1 VRSFDDY
8 VLVAFGAF
16 QVDQLIK
23 DEDAKIQQLKAIIKI
38 REQALLDRTKV
49 ELVWLEIQK
58 KQLIETGKIEEASLL
73 KKKQRGIIL
82 KHEQERNEIKKLK
95 QMQKEA
101 SEQRKNTLKHQ
112 RNLIKMQL
120 STDNMLSKIA
130 VKKPKERRSMGPLRV
145 VQSCSESIH
154 SETSISLKS
163 SGIEDVLSITSRSV
177 RVSESSDLSRRDKD
191 KVPVS
196 NVKRTLLMREAALQ
210 KRRKTAEELLRW
222 HRKLLDE
229 ERKIAELEAAAK
241 SVIKRAPA
249 ARDGPD
255 RFDGRQLNLLWRSMT
270 GSEERKF
277 VEDKVYV
284 MSQMGLER
292 LCKSAMQYSSKNK
305 RQHAKIGDPEHSAI
319 SEGERSTVRSASDDV
334 NYSSVFEQDSVQ
346 EIITSQQEKTKIS
359 SISELIDNFTR
370 IGDEISTLS
379 KKSELGIT
387 SLKEVEDEPDKS
399 SQSVVEITTPNQV
412 ESEETDQSEIK
423 TSVEE
428 EEEVVEDEP
437 SVVEIVSSPKE
448 DVEESTD
455 EKDGEEVTTSNICT
469 AIEDQEEPVWET
481 LEKQISFSVEDQ
493 EESSAKR
500 LDEAIVA
507 SIRDEEESVSSPA
520 EDREESS
527 VEDEE
532 KSVSEKLT
540 EKQIS
545 AETEDQEKVSASVE
559 VEEKSISSVL
569 VKDGEETDE
578 QLATDETGKDVSSAA
593 VEDEEET
600 SCGKSD
606 QQIST
611 IEESDGSSSG
621 KSSRDQVEDQKKAT
635 IQEVSAKSENLE
647 GLVTE
652 EISSVAPEDAAESS
666 EKSSAEQ
673 IAGGESTSR
682 SVEPIT
688 TDSKKQKTVESSS
701 SVDLAKESLSLDEA
715 LESASKI
722 EDSLSKLNEKLSSEK
737 KDEEVETS
745 RSESST
751 TEAEEKTPQKKSPNQ
766 IDVKK
771 RVSEILADAS
781 LNRGDKSPRL
791 QDLYVTTYDVGA
803 SNSPEFSEPFEE
815 GRPLPTSIFGSE
827 AEELRR
833 KQLAIEQEIKQLEL
847 QQKEQLPYVFMREI
861 PNKPP
866 PPYTPPS
873 SLTSLPQSILPTDV
887 KEITEIAS
895 YSSKVLYKA
904 HQNNNLD
911 KVKFS
916 ENGFKLFSKVE
927 VSKICA
933 EYVFNVCRDV
943 AREHYRQFETVAEP
957 SWLVLAKRPQLAKA
971 KPSDAASLERIL
983 NNKLKEVFGFKRVQ
997 VAESAII
1004 KWGQKKRDHVDEVL
1018 VMESQEE
1025 ESQWTNFDKD
1035 ELIVKNQITND
1046 IVKMLLDETAGV
1058 FAKIL
1063 AKKKSVVG

>member
-1 VRSFDDY
+1 
-8 VLVAFGAF
+8 
-16 QVDQLIK
+16 
-23 DEDAKIQQLKAIIKI
+23 
-38 REQALLDRTKV
+38 
-49 ELVWLEIQK
+49 
-58 KQLIETGKIEEASLL
+58 
-73 KKKQRGIIL
+73 
-82 KHEQERNEIKKLK
+82 
-95 QMQKEA
+95 
-101 SEQRKNTLKHQ
+101 
-112 RNLIKMQL
+112 
-120 STDNMLSKIA
+120 
-130 VKKPKERRSMGPLRV
+130 
-145 VQSCSESIH
+145 
-154 SETSISLKS
+154 
-163 SGIEDVLSITSRSV
+163 
-177 RVSESSDLSRRDKD
+177 
-191 KVPVS
+191 
-196 NVKRTLLMREAALQ
+196 MREAALQ

-387 SLKEVEDEPDKS
+387 SLKEVEEEPDKS
-399 SQSVVEITTPNQV
+399 SQSVVEVTTPNH
-412 ESEETDQSEIK
+412 EETDQSEIK

-500 LDEAIVA
+500 LDEEIVA
-507 SIRDEEESVSSPA
+507 SIRDEEESVSSPT

-527 VEDEE
+527 GKSSVQDEE

-545 AETEDQEKVSASVE
+545 VETEDQEKVSASVE

-745 RSESST
+745 RSESSS

-803 SNSPEFSEPFEE
+803 SNSPEFSGKLCVPE
-815 GRPLPTSIFGSE
+815 
-827 AEELRR
+827 RR
-833 KQLAIEQEIKQLEL
+833 
-847 QQKEQLPYVFMREI
+847 
-861 PNKPP
+861 
-866 PPYTPPS
+866 
-873 SLTSLPQSILPTDV
+873 
-887 KEITEIAS
+887 
-895 YSSKVLYKA
+895 
-904 HQNNNLD
+904 
-911 KVKFS
+911 
-916 ENGFKLFSKVE
+916 VE
-927 VSKICA
+927 
-933 EYVFNVCRDV
+933 
-943 AREHYRQFETVAEP
+943 
-957 SWLVLAKRPQLAKA
+957 W
-971 KPSDAASLERIL
+971 
-983 NNKLKEVFGFKRVQ
+983 
-997 VAESAII
+997 
-1004 KWGQKKRDHVDEVL
+1004 
-1018 VMESQEE
+1018 
-1025 ESQWTNFDKD
+1025 
-1035 ELIVKNQITND
+1035 
-1046 IVKMLLDETAGV
+1046 
-1058 FAKIL
+1058 
-1063 AKKKSVVG
+1063 

>member
-1 VRSFDDY
+1 
-8 VLVAFGAF
+8 
-16 QVDQLIK
+16 
-23 DEDAKIQQLKAIIKI
+23 
-38 REQALLDRTKV
+38 
-49 ELVWLEIQK
+49 
-58 KQLIETGKIEEASLL
+58 
-73 KKKQRGIIL
+73 
-82 KHEQERNEIKKLK
+82 
-95 QMQKEA
+95 
-101 SEQRKNTLKHQ
+101 
-112 RNLIKMQL
+112 
-120 STDNMLSKIA
+120 
-130 VKKPKERRSMGPLRV
+130 
-145 VQSCSESIH
+145 
-154 SETSISLKS
+154 
-163 SGIEDVLSITSRSV
+163 
-177 RVSESSDLSRRDKD
+177 
-191 KVPVS
+191 
-196 NVKRTLLMREAALQ
+196 MREAALQ

-334 NYSSVFEQDSVQ
+334 NYSSVFEQESVQ

-387 SLKEVEDEPDKS
+387 SLKEVEDDPDKS
-399 SQSVVEITTPNQV
+399 SQSVVEITTPNH
-412 ESEETDQSEIK
+412 EETDQSEIK

-500 LDEAIVA
+500 LDEEIVA
-507 SIRDEEESVSSPA
+507 SIRDEEESVSSPT

-527 VEDEE
+527 GKSSVQDEE

-545 AETEDQEKVSASVE
+545 VETEDQEKVSASVE

-745 RSESST
+745 RSESSS

-803 SNSPEFSEPFEE
+803 SNSPEFSGKLCVPE
-815 GRPLPTSIFGSE
+815 
-827 AEELRR
+827 RR
-833 KQLAIEQEIKQLEL
+833 
-847 QQKEQLPYVFMREI
+847 
-861 PNKPP
+861 
-866 PPYTPPS
+866 
-873 SLTSLPQSILPTDV
+873 
-887 KEITEIAS
+887 
-895 YSSKVLYKA
+895 
-904 HQNNNLD
+904 
-911 KVKFS
+911 
-916 ENGFKLFSKVE
+916 VE
-927 VSKICA
+927 
-933 EYVFNVCRDV
+933 
-943 AREHYRQFETVAEP
+943 
-957 SWLVLAKRPQLAKA
+957 W
-971 KPSDAASLERIL
+971 
-983 NNKLKEVFGFKRVQ
+983 
-997 VAESAII
+997 
-1004 KWGQKKRDHVDEVL
+1004 
-1018 VMESQEE
+1018 
-1025 ESQWTNFDKD
+1025 
-1035 ELIVKNQITND
+1035 
-1046 IVKMLLDETAGV
+1046 
-1058 FAKIL
+1058 
-1063 AKKKSVVG
+1063 

>member
-1 VRSFDDY
+1 
-8 VLVAFGAF
+8 
-16 QVDQLIK
+16 
-23 DEDAKIQQLKAIIKI
+23 
-38 REQALLDRTKV
+38 
-49 ELVWLEIQK
+49 
-58 KQLIETGKIEEASLL
+58 
-73 KKKQRGIIL
+73 
-82 KHEQERNEIKKLK
+82 
-95 QMQKEA
+95 
-101 SEQRKNTLKHQ
+101 
-112 RNLIKMQL
+112 
-120 STDNMLSKIA
+120 
-130 VKKPKERRSMGPLRV
+130 
-145 VQSCSESIH
+145 
-154 SETSISLKS
+154 
-163 SGIEDVLSITSRSV
+163 
-177 RVSESSDLSRRDKD
+177 
-191 KVPVS
+191 
-196 NVKRTLLMREAALQ
+196 MREAALQ

-399 SQSVVEITTPNQV
+399 SQSVVEITTPNHV

-500 LDEAIVA
+500 LDEEIVA
-507 SIRDEEESVSSPA
+507 SIRDEEESVSSPT
-520 EDREESS
+520 EDREESSGKSS

-545 AETEDQEKVSASVE
+545 VETEDQEKVSASVE

-745 RSESST
+745 RSESSS

-803 SNSPEFSEPFEE
+803 SNSPEFSGKLCVPE
-815 GRPLPTSIFGSE
+815 
-827 AEELRR
+827 RR
-833 KQLAIEQEIKQLEL
+833 
-847 QQKEQLPYVFMREI
+847 
-861 PNKPP
+861 
-866 PPYTPPS
+866 
-873 SLTSLPQSILPTDV
+873 
-887 KEITEIAS
+887 
-895 YSSKVLYKA
+895 
-904 HQNNNLD
+904 
-911 KVKFS
+911 
-916 ENGFKLFSKVE
+916 VE
-927 VSKICA
+927 
-933 EYVFNVCRDV
+933 
-943 AREHYRQFETVAEP
+943 
-957 SWLVLAKRPQLAKA
+957 W
-971 KPSDAASLERIL
+971 
-983 NNKLKEVFGFKRVQ
+983 
-997 VAESAII
+997 
-1004 KWGQKKRDHVDEVL
+1004 
-1018 VMESQEE
+1018 
-1025 ESQWTNFDKD
+1025 
-1035 ELIVKNQITND
+1035 
-1046 IVKMLLDETAGV
+1046 
-1058 FAKIL
+1058 
-1063 AKKKSVVG
+1063 

>member
-1 VRSFDDY
+1 
-8 VLVAFGAF
+8 
-16 QVDQLIK
+16 
-23 DEDAKIQQLKAIIKI
+23 
-38 REQALLDRTKV
+38 
-49 ELVWLEIQK
+49 
-58 KQLIETGKIEEASLL
+58 
-73 KKKQRGIIL
+73 
-82 KHEQERNEIKKLK
+82 
-95 QMQKEA
+95 
-101 SEQRKNTLKHQ
+101 
-112 RNLIKMQL
+112 
-120 STDNMLSKIA
+120 
-130 VKKPKERRSMGPLRV
+130 
-145 VQSCSESIH
+145 
-154 SETSISLKS
+154 
-163 SGIEDVLSITSRSV
+163 
-177 RVSESSDLSRRDKD
+177 
-191 KVPVS
+191 
-196 NVKRTLLMREAALQ
+196 MREAALQ

-334 NYSSVFEQDSVQ
+334 NYSSVFEQESVQ

-387 SLKEVEDEPDKS
+387 SLKEVEDDPDKS
-399 SQSVVEITTPNQV
+399 SQSVVEITTPNH
-412 ESEETDQSEIK
+412 EETDQSEIK

-569 VKDGEETDE
+569 VKDGEETSVRLSDE
-578 QLATDETGKDVSSAA
+578 QLATDEAA

-611 IEESDGSSSG
+611 IEESDGLSSG
-621 KSSRDQVEDQKKAT
+621 KSSRDQVEDQKEAT
-635 IQEVSAKSENLE
+635 IEEVSAKSENLE

-682 SVEPIT
+682 SVELIT

-745 RSESST
+745 RSESSS

-803 SNSPEFSEPFEE
+803 SNSPEFSGKLCVPE
-815 GRPLPTSIFGSE
+815 
-827 AEELRR
+827 RR
-833 KQLAIEQEIKQLEL
+833 
-847 QQKEQLPYVFMREI
+847 
-861 PNKPP
+861 
-866 PPYTPPS
+866 
-873 SLTSLPQSILPTDV
+873 
-887 KEITEIAS
+887 
-895 YSSKVLYKA
+895 
-904 HQNNNLD
+904 
-911 KVKFS
+911 
-916 ENGFKLFSKVE
+916 VE
-927 VSKICA
+927 
-933 EYVFNVCRDV
+933 
-943 AREHYRQFETVAEP
+943 
-957 SWLVLAKRPQLAKA
+957 W
-971 KPSDAASLERIL
+971 
-983 NNKLKEVFGFKRVQ
+983 
-997 VAESAII
+997 
-1004 KWGQKKRDHVDEVL
+1004 
-1018 VMESQEE
+1018 
-1025 ESQWTNFDKD
+1025 
-1035 ELIVKNQITND
+1035 
-1046 IVKMLLDETAGV
+1046 
-1058 FAKIL
+1058 
-1063 AKKKSVVG
+1063 

>member
-1 VRSFDDY
+1 
-8 VLVAFGAF
+8 
-16 QVDQLIK
+16 
-23 DEDAKIQQLKAIIKI
+23 
-38 REQALLDRTKV
+38 
-49 ELVWLEIQK
+49 
-58 KQLIETGKIEEASLL
+58 
-73 KKKQRGIIL
+73 
-82 KHEQERNEIKKLK
+82 
-95 QMQKEA
+95 
-101 SEQRKNTLKHQ
+101 
-112 RNLIKMQL
+112 
-120 STDNMLSKIA
+120 
-130 VKKPKERRSMGPLRV
+130 
-145 VQSCSESIH
+145 
-154 SETSISLKS
+154 
-163 SGIEDVLSITSRSV
+163 
-177 RVSESSDLSRRDKD
+177 
-191 KVPVS
+191 
-196 NVKRTLLMREAALQ
+196 MREAALQ

-334 NYSSVFEQDSVQ
+334 NYSSVFEQESVQ

-399 SQSVVEITTPNQV
+399 SQSVVEITTPNH
-412 ESEETDQSEIK
+412 EETDQSEIK

-569 VKDGEETDE
+569 VKDGEETSVRLSDE
-578 QLATDETGKDVSSAA
+578 QLATDEAA

-621 KSSRDQVEDQKKAT
+621 KSSRDQVEDQKEAT
-635 IQEVSAKSENLE
+635 IEEVSAKSENLE

-745 RSESST
+745 RSESSS

-803 SNSPEFSEPFEE
+803 SNSPEFSGKLCVPE
-815 GRPLPTSIFGSE
+815 
-827 AEELRR
+827 RR
-833 KQLAIEQEIKQLEL
+833 
-847 QQKEQLPYVFMREI
+847 
-861 PNKPP
+861 
-866 PPYTPPS
+866 
-873 SLTSLPQSILPTDV
+873 
-887 KEITEIAS
+887 
-895 YSSKVLYKA
+895 
-904 HQNNNLD
+904 
-911 KVKFS
+911 
-916 ENGFKLFSKVE
+916 VE
-927 VSKICA
+927 
-933 EYVFNVCRDV
+933 
-943 AREHYRQFETVAEP
+943 
-957 SWLVLAKRPQLAKA
+957 W
-971 KPSDAASLERIL
+971 
-983 NNKLKEVFGFKRVQ
+983 
-997 VAESAII
+997 
-1004 KWGQKKRDHVDEVL
+1004 
-1018 VMESQEE
+1018 
-1025 ESQWTNFDKD
+1025 
-1035 ELIVKNQITND
+1035 
-1046 IVKMLLDETAGV
+1046 
-1058 FAKIL
+1058 
-1063 AKKKSVVG
+1063 

>member
-1 VRSFDDY
+1 
-8 VLVAFGAF
+8 
-16 QVDQLIK
+16 
-23 DEDAKIQQLKAIIKI
+23 
-38 REQALLDRTKV
+38 
-49 ELVWLEIQK
+49 
-58 KQLIETGKIEEASLL
+58 
-73 KKKQRGIIL
+73 
-82 KHEQERNEIKKLK
+82 
-95 QMQKEA
+95 
-101 SEQRKNTLKHQ
+101 
-112 RNLIKMQL
+112 
-120 STDNMLSKIA
+120 
-130 VKKPKERRSMGPLRV
+130 
-145 VQSCSESIH
+145 
-154 SETSISLKS
+154 
-163 SGIEDVLSITSRSV
+163 
-177 RVSESSDLSRRDKD
+177 
-191 KVPVS
+191 
-196 NVKRTLLMREAALQ
+196 MREAALQ

-334 NYSSVFEQDSVQ
+334 NYSSVFEQESVQ

-387 SLKEVEDEPDKS
+387 SLKEVEDDPDKS
-399 SQSVVEITTPNQV
+399 SQSVVEITTPNH
-412 ESEETDQSEIK
+412 EETDQSEIK

-507 SIRDEEESVSSPA
+507 SIRDEEESVFSPA

-569 VKDGEETDE
+569 VKDGEETSVRLSDE
-578 QLATDETGKDVSSAA
+578 QLATDEAA

-611 IEESDGSSSG
+611 IEESDGLSSG
-621 KSSRDQVEDQKKAT
+621 KSSRDQVEDQKEAT
-635 IQEVSAKSENLE
+635 IEEVSAKSENLE

-745 RSESST
+745 RSESSS

-803 SNSPEFSEPFEE
+803 SNSPEFSGKLCVPE
-815 GRPLPTSIFGSE
+815 
-827 AEELRR
+827 RR
-833 KQLAIEQEIKQLEL
+833 
-847 QQKEQLPYVFMREI
+847 
-861 PNKPP
+861 
-866 PPYTPPS
+866 
-873 SLTSLPQSILPTDV
+873 
-887 KEITEIAS
+887 
-895 YSSKVLYKA
+895 
-904 HQNNNLD
+904 
-911 KVKFS
+911 
-916 ENGFKLFSKVE
+916 VE
-927 VSKICA
+927 
-933 EYVFNVCRDV
+933 
-943 AREHYRQFETVAEP
+943 
-957 SWLVLAKRPQLAKA
+957 W
-971 KPSDAASLERIL
+971 
-983 NNKLKEVFGFKRVQ
+983 
-997 VAESAII
+997 
-1004 KWGQKKRDHVDEVL
+1004 
-1018 VMESQEE
+1018 
-1025 ESQWTNFDKD
+1025 
-1035 ELIVKNQITND
+1035 
-1046 IVKMLLDETAGV
+1046 
-1058 FAKIL
+1058 
-1063 AKKKSVVG
+1063 

>member
-1 VRSFDDY
+1 
-8 VLVAFGAF
+8 
-16 QVDQLIK
+16 
-23 DEDAKIQQLKAIIKI
+23 
-38 REQALLDRTKV
+38 
-49 ELVWLEIQK
+49 
-58 KQLIETGKIEEASLL
+58 
-73 KKKQRGIIL
+73 
-82 KHEQERNEIKKLK
+82 
-95 QMQKEA
+95 
-101 SEQRKNTLKHQ
+101 
-112 RNLIKMQL
+112 
-120 STDNMLSKIA
+120 
-130 VKKPKERRSMGPLRV
+130 
-145 VQSCSESIH
+145 
-154 SETSISLKS
+154 
-163 SGIEDVLSITSRSV
+163 
-177 RVSESSDLSRRDKD
+177 
-191 KVPVS
+191 
-196 NVKRTLLMREAALQ
+196 MREAALQ

-399 SQSVVEITTPNQV
+399 SQSVVEITTPNH
-412 ESEETDQSEIK
+412 EETDQSEIK

-500 LDEAIVA
+500 LDEEIVA
-507 SIRDEEESVSSPA
+507 SIRDEEESVSSPT
-520 EDREESS
+520 EDREESSGKSS

-545 AETEDQEKVSASVE
+545 VETEDQEKVSASVE

-745 RSESST
+745 RSESSS

-803 SNSPEFSEPFEE
+803 SNSPEFSGKLCVPE
-815 GRPLPTSIFGSE
+815 
-827 AEELRR
+827 RR
-833 KQLAIEQEIKQLEL
+833 
-847 QQKEQLPYVFMREI
+847 
-861 PNKPP
+861 
-866 PPYTPPS
+866 
-873 SLTSLPQSILPTDV
+873 
-887 KEITEIAS
+887 
-895 YSSKVLYKA
+895 
-904 HQNNNLD
+904 
-911 KVKFS
+911 
-916 ENGFKLFSKVE
+916 VE
-927 VSKICA
+927 
-933 EYVFNVCRDV
+933 
-943 AREHYRQFETVAEP
+943 
-957 SWLVLAKRPQLAKA
+957 W
-971 KPSDAASLERIL
+971 
-983 NNKLKEVFGFKRVQ
+983 
-997 VAESAII
+997 
-1004 KWGQKKRDHVDEVL
+1004 
-1018 VMESQEE
+1018 
-1025 ESQWTNFDKD
+1025 
-1035 ELIVKNQITND
+1035 
-1046 IVKMLLDETAGV
+1046 
-1058 FAKIL
+1058 
-1063 AKKKSVVG
+1063 

>member
-1 VRSFDDY
+1 
-8 VLVAFGAF
+8 
-16 QVDQLIK
+16 
-23 DEDAKIQQLKAIIKI
+23 
-38 REQALLDRTKV
+38 
-49 ELVWLEIQK
+49 
-58 KQLIETGKIEEASLL
+58 
-73 KKKQRGIIL
+73 
-82 KHEQERNEIKKLK
+82 
-95 QMQKEA
+95 
-101 SEQRKNTLKHQ
+101 
-112 RNLIKMQL
+112 
-120 STDNMLSKIA
+120 
-130 VKKPKERRSMGPLRV
+130 
-145 VQSCSESIH
+145 
-154 SETSISLKS
+154 
-163 SGIEDVLSITSRSV
+163 
-177 RVSESSDLSRRDKD
+177 
-191 KVPVS
+191 
-196 NVKRTLLMREAALQ
+196 MREAALQ

-387 SLKEVEDEPDKS
+387 SLKEVEDDPDKS
-399 SQSVVEITTPNQV
+399 SQSVVEITTPNH
-412 ESEETDQSEIK
+412 EETDQSEIK

-500 LDEAIVA
+500 LDEEIVA
-507 SIRDEEESVSSPA
+507 SIRDEEESVSSPT

-527 VEDEE
+527 GKSSVQDEE

-545 AETEDQEKVSASVE
+545 VETEDQEKVSASVE

-745 RSESST
+745 RSESSS

-803 SNSPEFSEPFEE
+803 SNSPEFSGKLCVPE
-815 GRPLPTSIFGSE
+815 
-827 AEELRR
+827 RR
-833 KQLAIEQEIKQLEL
+833 
-847 QQKEQLPYVFMREI
+847 
-861 PNKPP
+861 
-866 PPYTPPS
+866 
-873 SLTSLPQSILPTDV
+873 
-887 KEITEIAS
+887 
-895 YSSKVLYKA
+895 
-904 HQNNNLD
+904 
-911 KVKFS
+911 
-916 ENGFKLFSKVE
+916 VE
-927 VSKICA
+927 
-933 EYVFNVCRDV
+933 
-943 AREHYRQFETVAEP
+943 
-957 SWLVLAKRPQLAKA
+957 W
-971 KPSDAASLERIL
+971 
-983 NNKLKEVFGFKRVQ
+983 
-997 VAESAII
+997 
-1004 KWGQKKRDHVDEVL
+1004 
-1018 VMESQEE
+1018 
-1025 ESQWTNFDKD
+1025 
-1035 ELIVKNQITND
+1035 
-1046 IVKMLLDETAGV
+1046 
-1058 FAKIL
+1058 
-1063 AKKKSVVG
+1063 

>member
-1 VRSFDDY
+1 
-8 VLVAFGAF
+8 
-16 QVDQLIK
+16 
-23 DEDAKIQQLKAIIKI
+23 
-38 REQALLDRTKV
+38 
-49 ELVWLEIQK
+49 
-58 KQLIETGKIEEASLL
+58 
-73 KKKQRGIIL
+73 
-82 KHEQERNEIKKLK
+82 
-95 QMQKEA
+95 
-101 SEQRKNTLKHQ
+101 
-112 RNLIKMQL
+112 
-120 STDNMLSKIA
+120 
-130 VKKPKERRSMGPLRV
+130 
-145 VQSCSESIH
+145 
-154 SETSISLKS
+154 
-163 SGIEDVLSITSRSV
+163 
-177 RVSESSDLSRRDKD
+177 
-191 KVPVS
+191 
-196 NVKRTLLMREAALQ
+196 MREAALQ

-334 NYSSVFEQDSVQ
+334 NYSSVFEQESVQ

-387 SLKEVEDEPDKS
+387 SLKEVEDDPDKS
-399 SQSVVEITTPNQV
+399 SQSVVEITTPNH
-412 ESEETDQSEIK
+412 EETDQSEIK

-569 VKDGEETDE
+569 VKDGEETSVRLSDE
-578 QLATDETGKDVSSAA
+578 QLATDEAA

-611 IEESDGSSSG
+611 IEESDGLSSG
-621 KSSRDQVEDQKKAT
+621 KSSRDQVEDQKEAT
-635 IQEVSAKSENLE
+635 IEEVSAKSENLE

-745 RSESST
+745 RSESSS

-803 SNSPEFSEPFEE
+803 SNSPEFSGKLCVPE
-815 GRPLPTSIFGSE
+815 
-827 AEELRR
+827 RR
-833 KQLAIEQEIKQLEL
+833 
-847 QQKEQLPYVFMREI
+847 
-861 PNKPP
+861 
-866 PPYTPPS
+866 
-873 SLTSLPQSILPTDV
+873 
-887 KEITEIAS
+887 
-895 YSSKVLYKA
+895 
-904 HQNNNLD
+904 
-911 KVKFS
+911 
-916 ENGFKLFSKVE
+916 VE
-927 VSKICA
+927 
-933 EYVFNVCRDV
+933 
-943 AREHYRQFETVAEP
+943 
-957 SWLVLAKRPQLAKA
+957 W
-971 KPSDAASLERIL
+971 
-983 NNKLKEVFGFKRVQ
+983 
-997 VAESAII
+997 
-1004 KWGQKKRDHVDEVL
+1004 
-1018 VMESQEE
+1018 
-1025 ESQWTNFDKD
+1025 
-1035 ELIVKNQITND
+1035 
-1046 IVKMLLDETAGV
+1046 
-1058 FAKIL
+1058 
-1063 AKKKSVVG
+1063 

>member
-1 VRSFDDY
+1 
-8 VLVAFGAF
+8 
-16 QVDQLIK
+16 
-23 DEDAKIQQLKAIIKI
+23 
-38 REQALLDRTKV
+38 
-49 ELVWLEIQK
+49 
-58 KQLIETGKIEEASLL
+58 
-73 KKKQRGIIL
+73 
-82 KHEQERNEIKKLK
+82 
-95 QMQKEA
+95 
-101 SEQRKNTLKHQ
+101 
-112 RNLIKMQL
+112 
-120 STDNMLSKIA
+120 
-130 VKKPKERRSMGPLRV
+130 
-145 VQSCSESIH
+145 
-154 SETSISLKS
+154 
-163 SGIEDVLSITSRSV
+163 
-177 RVSESSDLSRRDKD
+177 
-191 KVPVS
+191 
-196 NVKRTLLMREAALQ
+196 MREAALQ

-387 SLKEVEDEPDKS
+387 SLKEVEDDPDKS
-399 SQSVVEITTPNQV
+399 SQSVVEITTPNH
-412 ESEETDQSEIK
+412 EETDQSEIK

-545 AETEDQEKVSASVE
+545 TETEDQEKVSASVE

-569 VKDGEETDE
+569 VKDGEETSVRLSDE
-578 QLATDETGKDVSSAA
+578 QLATDEAA

-621 KSSRDQVEDQKKAT
+621 KSSRDQVEDQKEAT
-635 IQEVSAKSENLE
+635 IEEVSAKSENLE

-745 RSESST
+745 RSESSS

-803 SNSPEFSEPFEE
+803 SNSPEFSGKLCVPE
-815 GRPLPTSIFGSE
+815 
-827 AEELRR
+827 RR
-833 KQLAIEQEIKQLEL
+833 
-847 QQKEQLPYVFMREI
+847 
-861 PNKPP
+861 
-866 PPYTPPS
+866 
-873 SLTSLPQSILPTDV
+873 
-887 KEITEIAS
+887 
-895 YSSKVLYKA
+895 
-904 HQNNNLD
+904 
-911 KVKFS
+911 
-916 ENGFKLFSKVE
+916 VE
-927 VSKICA
+927 
-933 EYVFNVCRDV
+933 
-943 AREHYRQFETVAEP
+943 
-957 SWLVLAKRPQLAKA
+957 W
-971 KPSDAASLERIL
+971 
-983 NNKLKEVFGFKRVQ
+983 
-997 VAESAII
+997 
-1004 KWGQKKRDHVDEVL
+1004 
-1018 VMESQEE
+1018 
-1025 ESQWTNFDKD
+1025 
-1035 ELIVKNQITND
+1035 
-1046 IVKMLLDETAGV
+1046 
-1058 FAKIL
+1058 
-1063 AKKKSVVG
+1063 

>member
-1 VRSFDDY
+1 
-8 VLVAFGAF
+8 
-16 QVDQLIK
+16 
-23 DEDAKIQQLKAIIKI
+23 
-38 REQALLDRTKV
+38 
-49 ELVWLEIQK
+49 
-58 KQLIETGKIEEASLL
+58 
-73 KKKQRGIIL
+73 
-82 KHEQERNEIKKLK
+82 
-95 QMQKEA
+95 
-101 SEQRKNTLKHQ
+101 
-112 RNLIKMQL
+112 
-120 STDNMLSKIA
+120 
-130 VKKPKERRSMGPLRV
+130 
-145 VQSCSESIH
+145 
-154 SETSISLKS
+154 
-163 SGIEDVLSITSRSV
+163 
-177 RVSESSDLSRRDKD
+177 
-191 KVPVS
+191 
-196 NVKRTLLMREAALQ
+196 MREAALQ

-334 NYSSVFEQDSVQ
+334 NYSSVFEQESVQ

-387 SLKEVEDEPDKS
+387 SLKEVEDDPDKS
-399 SQSVVEITTPNQV
+399 SQSVVEITTPNH
-412 ESEETDQSEIK
+412 EETDQSEIK

-569 VKDGEETDE
+569 VKDGEETSVRLSDE
-578 QLATDETGKDVSSAA
+578 QLATDEAA

-621 KSSRDQVEDQKKAT
+621 KSSRDQVEDQKEAT
-635 IQEVSAKSENLE
+635 IEEVSAKSENLE

-745 RSESST
+745 RSESSS

-803 SNSPEFSEPFEE
+803 SNSPEFSGKLCVPE
-815 GRPLPTSIFGSE
+815 
-827 AEELRR
+827 RR
-833 KQLAIEQEIKQLEL
+833 
-847 QQKEQLPYVFMREI
+847 
-861 PNKPP
+861 
-866 PPYTPPS
+866 
-873 SLTSLPQSILPTDV
+873 
-887 KEITEIAS
+887 
-895 YSSKVLYKA
+895 
-904 HQNNNLD
+904 
-911 KVKFS
+911 
-916 ENGFKLFSKVE
+916 VE
-927 VSKICA
+927 
-933 EYVFNVCRDV
+933 
-943 AREHYRQFETVAEP
+943 
-957 SWLVLAKRPQLAKA
+957 W
-971 KPSDAASLERIL
+971 
-983 NNKLKEVFGFKRVQ
+983 
-997 VAESAII
+997 
-1004 KWGQKKRDHVDEVL
+1004 
-1018 VMESQEE
+1018 
-1025 ESQWTNFDKD
+1025 
-1035 ELIVKNQITND
+1035 
-1046 IVKMLLDETAGV
+1046 
-1058 FAKIL
+1058 
-1063 AKKKSVVG
+1063 

>member
-1 VRSFDDY
+1 LRNPERESRAASF
-8 VLVAFGAF
+8 
-16 QVDQLIK
+16 
-23 DEDAKIQQLKAIIKI
+23 
-38 REQALLDRTKV
+38 
-49 ELVWLEIQK
+49 
-58 KQLIETGKIEEASLL
+58 
-73 KKKQRGIIL
+73 
-82 KHEQERNEIKKLK
+82 
-95 QMQKEA
+95 
-101 SEQRKNTLKHQ
+101 
-112 RNLIKMQL
+112 
-120 STDNMLSKIA
+120 
-130 VKKPKERRSMGPLRV
+130 
-145 VQSCSESIH
+145 
-154 SETSISLKS
+154 
-163 SGIEDVLSITSRSV
+163 
-177 RVSESSDLSRRDKD
+177 
-191 KVPVS
+191 
-196 NVKRTLLMREAALQ
+196 RTLLMREAALQ

-334 NYSSVFEQDSVQ
+334 NYSSVFEQESVQ

-387 SLKEVEDEPDKS
+387 SLKEVEDDPDKS
-399 SQSVVEITTPNQV
+399 SQSVVEITTPNH
-412 ESEETDQSEIK
+412 EETDQSEIK

-569 VKDGEETDE
+569 VKDGEETSVRLSDE
-578 QLATDETGKDVSSAA
+578 QLATDEAA

-611 IEESDGSSSG
+611 IEESDGLSSG
-621 KSSRDQVEDQKKAT
+621 KSSRDQVEDQKEAT
-635 IQEVSAKSENLE
+635 IEEVSAKSENLE

-682 SVEPIT
+682 SVELIT

-745 RSESST
+745 RSESSS

-803 SNSPEFSEPFEE
+803 SNSPEFSGKLCVPE
-815 GRPLPTSIFGSE
+815 
-827 AEELRR
+827 RR
-833 KQLAIEQEIKQLEL
+833 
-847 QQKEQLPYVFMREI
+847 
-861 PNKPP
+861 
-866 PPYTPPS
+866 
-873 SLTSLPQSILPTDV
+873 
-887 KEITEIAS
+887 
-895 YSSKVLYKA
+895 
-904 HQNNNLD
+904 
-911 KVKFS
+911 
-916 ENGFKLFSKVE
+916 VE
-927 VSKICA
+927 
-933 EYVFNVCRDV
+933 
-943 AREHYRQFETVAEP
+943 
-957 SWLVLAKRPQLAKA
+957 W
-971 KPSDAASLERIL
+971 
-983 NNKLKEVFGFKRVQ
+983 
-997 VAESAII
+997 
-1004 KWGQKKRDHVDEVL
+1004 
-1018 VMESQEE
+1018 
-1025 ESQWTNFDKD
+1025 
-1035 ELIVKNQITND
+1035 
-1046 IVKMLLDETAGV
+1046 
-1058 FAKIL
+1058 
-1063 AKKKSVVG
+1063 

>member
-1 VRSFDDY
+1 
-8 VLVAFGAF
+8 
-16 QVDQLIK
+16 
-23 DEDAKIQQLKAIIKI
+23 
-38 REQALLDRTKV
+38 
-49 ELVWLEIQK
+49 
-58 KQLIETGKIEEASLL
+58 
-73 KKKQRGIIL
+73 
-82 KHEQERNEIKKLK
+82 
-95 QMQKEA
+95 
-101 SEQRKNTLKHQ
+101 
-112 RNLIKMQL
+112 
-120 STDNMLSKIA
+120 
-130 VKKPKERRSMGPLRV
+130 
-145 VQSCSESIH
+145 
-154 SETSISLKS
+154 
-163 SGIEDVLSITSRSV
+163 
-177 RVSESSDLSRRDKD
+177 
-191 KVPVS
+191 
-196 NVKRTLLMREAALQ
+196 MREAALQ

-387 SLKEVEDEPDKS
+387 SLKEVEDDPDKS
-399 SQSVVEITTPNQV
+399 SQSVVEITTPNH
-412 ESEETDQSEIK
+412 EETDQSEIK

-569 VKDGEETDE
+569 VKDGEETSVRLSDE
-578 QLATDETGKDVSSAA
+578 QLATDEAA

-621 KSSRDQVEDQKKAT
+621 KSSRDQVEDQKEAT
-635 IQEVSAKSENLE
+635 IEEVSAKSENLE

-745 RSESST
+745 RSESSS

-803 SNSPEFSEPFEE
+803 SNSPEFSGKLCVPE
-815 GRPLPTSIFGSE
+815 
-827 AEELRR
+827 RR
-833 KQLAIEQEIKQLEL
+833 
-847 QQKEQLPYVFMREI
+847 
-861 PNKPP
+861 
-866 PPYTPPS
+866 
-873 SLTSLPQSILPTDV
+873 
-887 KEITEIAS
+887 
-895 YSSKVLYKA
+895 
-904 HQNNNLD
+904 
-911 KVKFS
+911 
-916 ENGFKLFSKVE
+916 VE
-927 VSKICA
+927 
-933 EYVFNVCRDV
+933 
-943 AREHYRQFETVAEP
+943 
-957 SWLVLAKRPQLAKA
+957 W
-971 KPSDAASLERIL
+971 
-983 NNKLKEVFGFKRVQ
+983 
-997 VAESAII
+997 
-1004 KWGQKKRDHVDEVL
+1004 
-1018 VMESQEE
+1018 
-1025 ESQWTNFDKD
+1025 
-1035 ELIVKNQITND
+1035 
-1046 IVKMLLDETAGV
+1046 
-1058 FAKIL
+1058 
-1063 AKKKSVVG
+1063 

>member
-1 VRSFDDY
+1 
-8 VLVAFGAF
+8 
-16 QVDQLIK
+16 
-23 DEDAKIQQLKAIIKI
+23 
-38 REQALLDRTKV
+38 
-49 ELVWLEIQK
+49 
-58 KQLIETGKIEEASLL
+58 
-73 KKKQRGIIL
+73 
-82 KHEQERNEIKKLK
+82 
-95 QMQKEA
+95 
-101 SEQRKNTLKHQ
+101 
-112 RNLIKMQL
+112 
-120 STDNMLSKIA
+120 
-130 VKKPKERRSMGPLRV
+130 
-145 VQSCSESIH
+145 
-154 SETSISLKS
+154 
-163 SGIEDVLSITSRSV
+163 
-177 RVSESSDLSRRDKD
+177 
-191 KVPVS
+191 
-196 NVKRTLLMREAALQ
+196 MREAALQ

-249 ARDGPD
+249 ATDGPD

-387 SLKEVEDEPDKS
+387 SLKEVEEEPDKS
-399 SQSVVEITTPNQV
+399 SQSVVEVTTPNH
-412 ESEETDQSEIK
+412 EETDQSEIK

-500 LDEAIVA
+500 LDEEIVA
-507 SIRDEEESVSSPA
+507 SIRDEEESVSSPT

-527 VEDEE
+527 GKSSVQDEE

-545 AETEDQEKVSASVE
+545 VETEDQEKVSASVE

-745 RSESST
+745 RSESSS

-803 SNSPEFSEPFEE
+803 SNSPEFSGKLCVPE
-815 GRPLPTSIFGSE
+815 
-827 AEELRR
+827 RR
-833 KQLAIEQEIKQLEL
+833 
-847 QQKEQLPYVFMREI
+847 
-861 PNKPP
+861 
-866 PPYTPPS
+866 
-873 SLTSLPQSILPTDV
+873 
-887 KEITEIAS
+887 
-895 YSSKVLYKA
+895 
-904 HQNNNLD
+904 
-911 KVKFS
+911 
-916 ENGFKLFSKVE
+916 VE
-927 VSKICA
+927 
-933 EYVFNVCRDV
+933 
-943 AREHYRQFETVAEP
+943 
-957 SWLVLAKRPQLAKA
+957 W
-971 KPSDAASLERIL
+971 
-983 NNKLKEVFGFKRVQ
+983 
-997 VAESAII
+997 
-1004 KWGQKKRDHVDEVL
+1004 
-1018 VMESQEE
+1018 
-1025 ESQWTNFDKD
+1025 
-1035 ELIVKNQITND
+1035 
-1046 IVKMLLDETAGV
+1046 
-1058 FAKIL
+1058 
-1063 AKKKSVVG
+1063 

>member
-1 VRSFDDY
+1 
-8 VLVAFGAF
+8 
-16 QVDQLIK
+16 
-23 DEDAKIQQLKAIIKI
+23 
-38 REQALLDRTKV
+38 
-49 ELVWLEIQK
+49 
-58 KQLIETGKIEEASLL
+58 
-73 KKKQRGIIL
+73 
-82 KHEQERNEIKKLK
+82 
-95 QMQKEA
+95 
-101 SEQRKNTLKHQ
+101 
-112 RNLIKMQL
+112 
-120 STDNMLSKIA
+120 
-130 VKKPKERRSMGPLRV
+130 
-145 VQSCSESIH
+145 
-154 SETSISLKS
+154 
-163 SGIEDVLSITSRSV
+163 
-177 RVSESSDLSRRDKD
+177 
-191 KVPVS
+191 
-196 NVKRTLLMREAALQ
+196 MREAALQ

-387 SLKEVEDEPDKS
+387 SLKEVEEEPDKS
-399 SQSVVEITTPNQV
+399 SQSVVEITTPNH
-412 ESEETDQSEIK
+412 EETDQSEIK

-500 LDEAIVA
+500 LDEEIVA
-507 SIRDEEESVSSPA
+507 SIRDEEESVSSPT

-527 VEDEE
+527 GKSSVQDEE

-545 AETEDQEKVSASVE
+545 VETEDQEKVSASVE

-745 RSESST
+745 RSESSS

-803 SNSPEFSEPFEE
+803 SNSPEFSGKLCVPE
-815 GRPLPTSIFGSE
+815 
-827 AEELRR
+827 RR
-833 KQLAIEQEIKQLEL
+833 
-847 QQKEQLPYVFMREI
+847 
-861 PNKPP
+861 
-866 PPYTPPS
+866 
-873 SLTSLPQSILPTDV
+873 
-887 KEITEIAS
+887 
-895 YSSKVLYKA
+895 
-904 HQNNNLD
+904 
-911 KVKFS
+911 
-916 ENGFKLFSKVE
+916 VE
-927 VSKICA
+927 
-933 EYVFNVCRDV
+933 
-943 AREHYRQFETVAEP
+943 
-957 SWLVLAKRPQLAKA
+957 W
-971 KPSDAASLERIL
+971 
-983 NNKLKEVFGFKRVQ
+983 
-997 VAESAII
+997 
-1004 KWGQKKRDHVDEVL
+1004 
-1018 VMESQEE
+1018 
-1025 ESQWTNFDKD
+1025 
-1035 ELIVKNQITND
+1035 
-1046 IVKMLLDETAGV
+1046 
-1058 FAKIL
+1058 
-1063 AKKKSVVG
+1063 